1 METLSLSSDPKVSV
15 GETVTTIEG
24 MTAVF
29 PLCTSTLIQYKLA
42 VPVPAQAQPAM
53 SGLFADRTH
62 TVQLSD
68 CWEMDG
74 VLRMRYST
82 SMTSFTFI
90 NPIAKKM
97 TRRTREPTNQ
107 VGVALIAVSASTLE
121 DHS

>member
-29 PLCTSTLIQYKLA
+29 PLCTSTLIQYKSA
-42 VPVPAQAQPAM
+42 VPVPAQPAT

-107 VGVALIAVSASTLE
+107 VGVALIAVSAST
-121 DHS
+121 S